1 MSTIDTA
8 APGNGTPLGQILV
21 ERGLISEEQL
31 QYALAEGQRTGEAI
45 GEVIV
50 RLGFAQTASIAQ
62 ALATQAGGPTKSEYG
77 YAVGFA
83 PPPAAP
89 PVTAAPAPPV
99 EATPLLPAAAVEPAA
114 APVPDPELARLQA
127 KLEDLGGDLAA
138 ARSETRTIAS
148 ELETAKTRVAVLQ
161 SELEAVTER
170 ANQADQE
177 RAALDKSRA
186 DAIAQNADLAKRV
199 AELEEAAAAEPEPE
213 PARFAGAT
221 SHLLFVAG
229 AEGYT
234 LVEREG
240 PPPAPGSTLELDG
253 TVYAVTKLAAGP
265 LPGRRDA
272 CAYLA
277 AA

>member
-1 MSTIDTA
+1 MRTIDTA
-8 APGNGTPLGQILV
+8 APGTGTPLGQILV

-31 QYALAEGQRTGEAI
+31 QYALAEGQRTGEPI

-161 SELEAVTER
+161 SELE
-170 ANQADQE
+170 

>member
-8 APGNGTPLGQILV
+8 APGNGVPLGQILV
-21 ERGLISEEQL
+21 ERGLISDEQL
-31 QYALAEGQRTGEAI
+31 QYALAEGQRTGEPI
-45 GEVIV
+45 GVVIV
-50 RLGFAQTASIAQ
+50 RLGFAQPASIAQ

-83 PPPAAP
+83 PPPVAEP
-89 PVTAAPAPPV
+89 PVTP
-99 EATPLLPAAAVEPAA
+99 AAVEPAA

-127 KLEDLGGDLAA
+127 KIEDLGGDLAA
-138 ARSETRTIAS
+138 ARSETRSIAS
-148 ELETAKTRVAVLQ
+148 ELATAKTRVAVLQ
-161 SELEAVTER
+161 SELEAATER
-170 ANQADQE
+170 ANQADHE
-177 RAALDKSRA
+177 RAALDRARA
-186 DAIAQNADLAKRV
+186 DAISQNADLAKRV
-199 AELEEAAAAEPEPE
+199 AEPETE
-213 PARFAGAT
+213 PARFSDAA

-229 AEGYT
+229 AEGYA
-234 LVEREG
+234 LVERDG
-240 PPPAPGSTLELDG
+240 PPPAAGSTLELDG